1 MTKLQKKKTIA
12 IIKLFS
18 YLTIITILILQ
29 FFNFA
34 KYPELYSTTLRYQ
47 LKNDLIDNDADAW
60 TYYENIY
67 LANGVILYQ
76 DI

>member
-18 YLTIITILILQ
+18 YLTIITILTLQ
-29 FFNFA
+29 FFSLA
-34 KYPELYSTTLRYQ
+34 KYPELYSTTSRYQ
-47 LKNDLIDNDADAW
+47 LKNDLIQNDADAW
-60 TYYENIY
+60 TYYKNTY